1 MVDNTYSNIVIK
13 CMLRNLP
20 PFKTNKKEIV
30 TFMNMIFDDIEI
42 DNLKAES
49 RLNKCYN
56 KS

>member
-1 MVDNTYSNIVIK
+1 
-13 CMLRNLP
+13 MLRNLP